1 VGAGPDLL
9 PKSGSLRVQLS
20 NVLNAVAALLII
32 KPMSP
37 LIQTLSYFGE
47 GVHLSMPSSKDR
59 GILPRRLEILTLLHL
74 NAMGLQTL

>member
-9 PKSGSLRVQLS
+9 PKSGSLGVQ
-20 NVLNAVAALLII
+20 II

-47 GVHLSMPSSKDR
+47 GVHLTMPSSKDR
-59 GILPRRLEILTLLHL
+59 GILPRRVEILTLLHL

>member
-1 VGAGPDLL
+1 MY
-9 PKSGSLRVQLS
+9 
-20 NVLNAVAALLII
+20 LNAVAALLIV

-59 GILPRRLEILTLLHL
+59 GMNSSQRLEFLTLLHL